1 MKNKISDIN
10 DVDSLKLDLAR
21 CRARGIQS
29 LYRGQSD
36 EKWGI
41 DSSLQRL
48 QKSRTVDTLWS
59 IFKSSFSELAPEL
72 RKLGYLKYKPEK
84 ENTNFYLLSVARH
97 LGFPCNLIDWTLSID
112 RALLAACGENIEKDG
127 SIFILSGDLNFNK
140 SPIGI
145 DPLTIQESVIVCKDF
160 DFLPDHCNLTGLPIA
175 RKRRFRQN
183 GFYSL
188 ISQEDTEQDFE
199 RLLPNEISLCKI
211 VISNKIKHDIVDLL
225 EKKGLTNEWFLPED
239 FHSDLSKNLISS
251 IVSKYF
257 K

>member
-1 MKNKISDIN
+1 MMWILLNLILQDVVQEAYRVYTEGSLMKN
-10 DVDSLKLDLAR
+10 
-21 CRARGIQS
+21 G
-29 LYRGQSD
+29 
-36 EKWGI
+36 GI
-41 DSSLQRL
+41 DSSLQRQ

-97 LGFPCNLIDWTLSID
+97 LGFPCNLIDWTLAID

-175 RKRRFRQN
+175 RK
-183 GFYSL
+183 
-188 ISQEDTEQDFE
+188 
-199 RLLPNEISLCKI
+199 
-211 VISNKIKHDIVDLL
+211 
-225 EKKGLTNEWFLPED
+225 KK
-239 FHSDLSKNLISS
+239 ISS
-251 IVSKYF
+251 KWLLFLNLSRRY
-257 K
+257 